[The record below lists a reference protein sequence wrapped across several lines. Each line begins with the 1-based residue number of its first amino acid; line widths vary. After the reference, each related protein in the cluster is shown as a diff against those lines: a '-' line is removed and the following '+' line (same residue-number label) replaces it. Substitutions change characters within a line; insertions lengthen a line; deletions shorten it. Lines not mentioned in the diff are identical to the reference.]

1 MSENTAPYMTDDQ
14 VLAYWLGHRGLTRRV
29 IEAFP
34 DDQIETFS
42 IGGMRTFV
50 QLIHEMLHMAVP
62 TMEGVVTRTWPD
74 TARPTASTKAEL
86 LAAWDADTARI
97 QELWPQIPAGRFQ
110 EDDVAFGQWPGKV
123 AWLLQYIIDNET
135 HHRAQAYVY
144 LRALGVEPPGFW
156 DR

>member
-1 MSENTAPYMTDDQ
+1 MSDNPYMTSEQ

-34 DDQIETFS
+34 DDQFSTFS
-42 IGGMRTFV
+42 IGGMRTCADLV
-50 QLIHEMLHMAVP
+50 REMLQMAAP
-62 TMEGVVTRTWPD
+62 TVEGAATRTWPN
-74 TARPTASTKAEL
+74 TPPRELSTKADF
-86 LAAWDADTARI
+86 LAAWDADTASI
-97 QELWPQIPAGRFQ
+97 EELWPQIPSGRFQ

-123 AWLLQYIIDNET
+123 SWLIQYIVDNET

-144 LRALGVEPPGFW
+144 LRALGIEPPGFW